1 MKNFLHPLMSNNFEK
16 DDLDS
21 VIKLL
26 KKNDPILTQSKNVL
40 KFEKS
45 WSKWLGVKYS
55 VFVNSG
61 SSANM
66 ISINILNILKGSGE
80 VIVPSLTWSS
90 DISSVIKNKMKP
102 IFVDINLN
110 NLSMNEDQVFKS
122 FNSKTRAIFLSHI
135 QGFNGLSKKLLN
147 FIKKKKIFLIED
159 VCESHGASFRK
170 KKLGTFGQIS
180 NFSFYYAHHMST
192 IEGGMIC
199 TNDKKIYQIARV
211 LRSHGLVREINEKK
225 DKRKFEKKYKD
236 LSKQFIFLYPGYNMR
251 NTEIGGVLG
260 LSQLKKLNRNINLRN
275 KNFNFFLANLDK
287 KKYFTNFKL
296 EGMSNY
302 AFPVILKTKS
312 IKKRNMF
319 EKILIKNR
327 IEFRRG
333 NAGGGNMLRQP
344 FIKELNGPLDKK
356 KFKNVE
362 IVHSFGYYIGNYP
375 SLSKKRILL
384 TCKTLNSIKI

>member
-1 MKNFLHPLMSNNFEK
+1 MEHHLERKTELLTNF
-16 DDLDS
+16 
-21 VIKLL
+21 
-26 KKNDPILTQSKNVL
+26 
-40 KFEKS
+40 KF
-45 WSKWLGVKYS
+45 
-55 VFVNSG
+55 F
-61 SSANM
+61 
-66 ISINILNILKGSGE
+66 
-80 VIVPSLTWSS
+80 
-90 DISSVIKNKMKP
+90 
-102 IFVDINLN
+102 
-110 NLSMNEDQVFKS
+110 
-122 FNSKTRAIFLSHI
+122 
-135 QGFNGLSKKLLN
+135 
-147 FIKKKKIFLIED
+147 
-159 VCESHGASFRK
+159 
-170 KKLGTFGQIS
+170 
-180 NFSFYYAHHMST
+180 FYYAHHMST